1 MTHSLDLG
9 PEAGVNST
17 LATLRL
23 LDRPAA
29 PLASGAHLVP
39 GVFMDFDPEAR
50 IEAEVES
57 RPGSLFSARFTVE
70 GEARW
75 MALHIRLD
83 ADFDLSGRM
92 MLGLACRS
100 TAPESTTFRPCLR
113 TGAAEGFTDIFF
125 RKTAIAYAEPSLHL
139 DALLTEAHPDLART
153 APWRELILFFRPE
166 TGAIDLQDLRLFTI

>member
-23 LDRPAA
+23 QDRAAA
-29 PLASGAHLVP
+29 PLAPGDHLVP
-39 GVFMDFDPEAR
+39 GVFMDFDPEAQ
-50 IEAEVES
+50 ILAEVES
-57 RPGSLFSARFTVE
+57 RPGALFSARFTVE

-75 MALHIRLD
+75 LALHIQLGEI
-83 ADFDLSGRM
+83 DLSDRM
-92 MLGLACRS
+92 LLGLACRS
-100 TAPESTTFRPCLR
+100 TAPASTTFRPCLR
-113 TGAAEGFTDIFF
+113 NGNAGGFTDIFF

-139 DALLTEAHPDLART
+139 DALLTESQPDLALA

-166 TGAIDLQDLRLFTI
+166 TGVIELQDLRLFTI

>member
-17 LATLRL
+17 LATLRA
-23 LDRPAA
+23 LDRAAA
-29 PLASGAHLVP
+29 PLAPGEPLVP

-57 RPGSLFSARFTVE
+57 RPGALLSARFTVE

-75 MALHIRLD
+75 MALHVQLGEI
-83 ADFDLSGRM
+83 DLSDRM
-92 MLGLACRS
+92 LLGLACRS
-100 TAPESTTFRPCLR
+100 TAPASTTFRPCLR
-113 TGAAEGFTDIFF
+113 TGAAEGFSDLFF

-139 DALLTEAHPDLART
+139 DALLSESHPDLT
-153 APWRELILFFRPE
+153 LPAPWRELVLFFRPE